1 MKTDMKI
8 EPGKEKY
15 EQIIAIFLF
24 CIGVLIIGGIR
35 FKANIIL
42 LFLICIMLCI
52 VFMRHYIA
60 VGRTIIMDHEGCI
73 VIFGRYYKKYRWDEL
88 IVKRLERRFVDDH
101 KITVFSKMKIAV
113 FAPHKIY
120 KYYKNYKKGQWKA
133 STYCMTWHP
142 LSIIFVR
149 LVSDIELEKVKS
161 EKKYDNYL
169 SYVVSERIFLEKLDG
184 WDVKLEDL
192 T

>member
-8 EPGKEKY
+8 EPGEEKY
-15 EQIIAIFLF
+15 QQIIALFLF
-24 CIGVLIIGGIR
+24 CIAVLFIGGIR

-42 LFLICIMLCI
+42 LFFICIILCI
-52 VFMRHYIA
+52 VFMRHFIA
-60 VGRTIIMDHEGCI
+60 VGRTIIMDQEGCT

-88 IVKRLERRFVDDH
+88 IVKRLEWFRGDGH
-101 KITVFSKMKIAV
+101 KFGVYSKMKIAV

-120 KYYKNYKKGQWKA
+120 KYYKNYKKGQWSA
-133 STYCMTWHP
+133 SGYCMAWHP
-142 LSIIFVR
+142 LSIIYVR

-161 EKKYDNYL
+161 EKKFDNYL
-169 SYVVSERIFLEKLDG
+169 SYVVEERTFLEKLDG
-184 WDVKLEDL
+184 WDVELEDL